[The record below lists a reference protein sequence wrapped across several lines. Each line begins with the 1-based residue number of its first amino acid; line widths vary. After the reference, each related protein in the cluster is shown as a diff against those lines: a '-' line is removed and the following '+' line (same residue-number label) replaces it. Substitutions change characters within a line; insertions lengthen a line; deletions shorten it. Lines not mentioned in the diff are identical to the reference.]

1 MFLGK
6 NKQIKKW
13 KSIDKIK
20 HTSEPFKKM
29 PSQIKKKNHAQS
41 VLQTTD
47 GDDKQSILL
56 IKD

>member
-1 MFLGK
+1 M
-6 NKQIKKW
+6 
-13 KSIDKIK
+13 K

-47 GDDKQSILL
+47 ADDKQSILL